1 MTDEPSGAPTDL
13 TDLMTI
19 LSHNTIDQLAN
30 LPAQDLDKIIA
41 YQRKQRIQR
50 EAGGKTKRAKG
61 EGPTI
66 DIKAL
71 MAKPQKGPEPV
82 PAQPSPAQPT
92 AKPTSAPPPPGAFIR
107 RFL

>member
-1 MTDEPSGAPTDL
+1 MTDEPSPTDL
-13 TDLMTI
+13 TDLMSL
-19 LSHNTIDQLAN
+19 LSLNTVDQLAN

-71 MAKPQKGPEPV
+71 MAKPQKGPEPA
-82 PAQPSPAQPT
+82 PEQQHITPNAP
-92 AKPTSAPPPPGAFIR
+92 KPTSAPPPTPAGIR

>member
-1 MTDEPSGAPTDL
+1 MTDESSPTDL
-13 TDLMTI
+13 TDLMTL

-71 MAKPQKGPEPV
+71 MGRPQKGPEPI
-82 PAQPSPAQPT
+82 PTQPSPPQPT
-92 AKPTSAPPPPGAFIR
+92 SKPTSAPPPVGAGIR